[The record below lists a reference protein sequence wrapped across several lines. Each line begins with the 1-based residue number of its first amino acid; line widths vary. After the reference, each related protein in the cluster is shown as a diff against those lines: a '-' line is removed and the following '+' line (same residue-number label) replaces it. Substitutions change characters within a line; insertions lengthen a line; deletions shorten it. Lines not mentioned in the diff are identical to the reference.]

1 LEIVEEAK
9 TTSIVKQ
16 REYIY
21 YVEHAVSNSELYLLK
36 AAQTYKGAGKDSQSS
51 PPNPKQKKQRK
62 EKK

>member
-1 LEIVEEAK
+1 M
-9 TTSIVKQ
+9 
-16 REYIY
+16 
-21 YVEHAVSNSELYLLK
+21 ELYLLK